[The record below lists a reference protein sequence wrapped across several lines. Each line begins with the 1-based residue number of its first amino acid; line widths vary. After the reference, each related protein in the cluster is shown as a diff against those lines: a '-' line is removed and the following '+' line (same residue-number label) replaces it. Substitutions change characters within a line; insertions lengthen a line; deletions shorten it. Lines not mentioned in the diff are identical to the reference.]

1 MLFMVKK
8 MVIAH
13 IETKKREDFPEF
25 KDLFDLVESFM
36 GYLPNAY
43 LLMAD
48 KPDLMQAFAK
58 MSASVFS
65 ADVLDI
71 PSKQLIALASS
82 LSAGCKYCQSHTSHG
97 AERAGVPN
105 EKIAEILNYQTS
117 EYYEA
122 KEVALLDLAFASG
135 EVPNKATKAHFEKL
149 KEFYSKEQI
158 LEAVA
163 VISFFGFLNRWNDT
177 FGTEIEEIP
186 ANYLSEKLKPKN
198 W

>member
-1 MLFMVKK
+1 

-48 KPDLMQAFAK
+48 KPDLIQAFAK

-158 LEAVA
+158 LEVVA
-163 VISFFGFLNRWNDT
+163 VISFFGFLNLWNDT

-186 ANYLSEKLKPKN
+186 ANYLTEELRPKN

>member
-1 MLFMVKK
+1 MD
-8 MVIAH
+8 IAY
-13 IETKKREDFPEF
+13 IETKQREDFPEF

-105 EKIAEILNYQTS
+105 EKIAEILNYQNS
-117 EYYEA
+117 KYYEA

-149 KEFYSKEQI
+149 REFYSKEQI
-158 LEAVA
+158 LEVVA

-186 ANYLSEKLKPKN
+186 ANYLTEELRPKN

>member
-1 MLFMVKK
+1 

-82 LSAGCKYCQSHTSHG
+82 LGAGCKYCQSHTSHG

-186 ANYLSEKLKPKN
+186 ANYLSEELHPKN

>member
-1 MLFMVKK
+1 MS
-8 MVIAH
+8 ISR
-13 IETKKREDFPEF
+13 IETKSREDFPEF
-25 KDLFDLVESFM
+25 EELFNLVESFM

-48 KPDLMQAFAK
+48 KPDLMHAFAK
-58 MSASVFS
+58 MSASVFK
-65 ADVLDI
+65 DDILDI
-71 PSKQLIALASS
+71 QSKQLIALASS

-105 EKIAEILNYQTS
+105 EKIANILNYQTS
-117 EYYEA
+117 SHYEPS
-122 KEVALLDLAFASG
+122 EVALLDLAFASG
-135 EVPNKATKAHFEKL
+135 EVPNKANKAHFDQL

-158 LEAVA
+158 LEVVA

-177 FGTEIEEIP
+177 FGTEIEAVP
-186 ANYLSEKLKPKN
+186 ANYLQNELKPNN

>member
-1 MLFMVKK
+1 MS
-8 MVIAH
+8 ISY
-13 IETKKREDFPEF
+13 IETKSREDFPEF
-25 KDLFDLVESFM
+25 EELFNLVESFI

-48 KPDLMQAFAK
+48 KPDLMHAFAK
-58 MSASVFS
+58 MSASVFK
-65 ADVLDI
+65 DDILDI
-71 PSKQLIALASS
+71 QSKQLIALASS

-105 EKIAEILNYQTS
+105 EKIANILNYQTS
-117 EYYEA
+117 SHYEPS
-122 KEVALLDLAFASG
+122 EVALLDLAFASG
-135 EVPNKATKAHFEKL
+135 EIPNKATKAHFDQL

-158 LEAVA
+158 LEVVA

-177 FGTEIEEIP
+177 FGTEIETVP
-186 ANYLSEKLKPKN
+186 ANYLQNELKPSN

>member
-1 MLFMVKK
+1 MS
-8 MVIAH
+8 ISH
-13 IETKKREDFPEF
+13 IETKNREDFPEF
-25 KDLFDLVESFM
+25 EELFNLVESFM

-48 KPDLMQAFAK
+48 KPDLMHAFAK
-58 MSASVFS
+58 MSASVFK
-65 ADVLDI
+65 DDILDMQ
-71 PSKQLIALASS
+71 SKQLIALASS

-105 EKIAEILNYQTS
+105 EKIANILNYQTS
-117 EYYEA
+117 SHYEPS
-122 KEVALLDLAFASG
+122 EVALLDLAFASG
-135 EVPNKATKAHFEKL
+135 EIPNKATKAHFDQL

-158 LEAVA
+158 LEVVA

-177 FGTEIEEIP
+177 FGTEIEAVP
-186 ANYLSEKLKPKN
+186 ANYLQNELKPTN

>member
-1 MLFMVKK
+1 

-105 EKIAEILNYQTS
+105 EKIADILNYQTS

-135 EVPNKATKAHFEKL
+135 DVPNKVTKAHFEKL

>member
-1 MLFMVKK
+1 MS
-8 MVIAH
+8 ISY
-13 IETKKREDFPEF
+13 IETKSREDFPEF
-25 KDLFDLVESFM
+25 EELFNLVESFM

-48 KPDLMQAFAK
+48 KPDLMHAFAK
-58 MSASVFS
+58 MSASVFK
-65 ADVLDI
+65 DDILDI
-71 PSKQLIALASS
+71 QSKQLIALASS

-105 EKIAEILNYQTS
+105 EKIANILNYQTS
-117 EYYEA
+117 SHYEPS
-122 KEVALLDLAFASG
+122 EVALLDLAFASG
-135 EVPNKATKAHFEKL
+135 EVPNKANKAHFDQL

-158 LEAVA
+158 LEVVA

-177 FGTEIEEIP
+177 FGTEIEAVP
-186 ANYLSEKLKPKN
+186 ANYLQNELKPTN

>member
-1 MLFMVKK
+1 

-65 ADVLDI
+65 DDVLDI

-149 KEFYSKEQI
+149 REFYSKEQI
-158 LEAVA
+158 LEVVA

-186 ANYLSEKLKPKN
+186 ANYLAEDLRPKN

>member
-1 MLFMVKK
+1 MS
-8 MVIAH
+8 ISH
-13 IETKKREDFPEF
+13 IETKSREDFPEF
-25 KDLFDLVESFM
+25 EELFNLVESFM

-48 KPDLMQAFAK
+48 KPDLMHAFAK
-58 MSASVFS
+58 MSASVFK
-65 ADVLDI
+65 DDILDI
-71 PSKQLIALASS
+71 QSKQLIALASS

-105 EKIAEILNYQTS
+105 EKIANILNYQTS
-117 EYYEA
+117 SHYEPS
-122 KEVALLDLAFASG
+122 EVALLDLAFASG
-135 EVPNKATKAHFEKL
+135 EIPNKATKAHFDQL

-158 LEAVA
+158 LEVVA

-177 FGTEIEEIP
+177 FGTEIEAVP
-186 ANYLSEKLKPKN
+186 ANYLQNELKPSN

>member
-1 MLFMVKK
+1 

-82 LSAGCKYCQSHTSHG
+82 LSAGCKYCQSHPSHG

-158 LEAVA
+158 LEVVA

-186 ANYLSEKLKPKN
+186 ANYLTEELRPKN

>member
-1 MLFMVKK
+1 MS
-8 MVIAH
+8 ISY
-13 IETKKREDFPEF
+13 IETKSREDFPEF
-25 KDLFDLVESFM
+25 EELFNLVESFM

-48 KPDLMQAFAK
+48 KPDLMHAFAK
-58 MSASVFS
+58 MSASVFK
-65 ADVLDI
+65 DDILDI
-71 PSKQLIALASS
+71 QSKQLIALASS

-105 EKIAEILNYQTS
+105 EKIANILNYKTS
-117 EYYEA
+117 SHYEPS
-122 KEVALLDLAFASG
+122 EVALLDLAFASG
-135 EVPNKATKAHFEKL
+135 EVPNKATKAHFDQL

-158 LEAVA
+158 LEVVA

-177 FGTEIEEIP
+177 FGTEIEAVP
-186 ANYLSEKLKPKN
+186 ANYLQNELKPNN

>member
-1 MLFMVKK
+1 

-48 KPDLMQAFAK
+48 KPDLIQAFAK

-158 LEAVA
+158 LEVVA
-163 VISFFGFLNRWNDT
+163 VISFFGVLNRWNDT

-186 ANYLSEKLKPKN
+186 ANYLTEELRPKN

>member
-1 MLFMVKK
+1 MS
-8 MVIAH
+8 ISH
-13 IETKKREDFPEF
+13 IETKSREDFPEF
-25 KDLFDLVESFM
+25 EELFNLVESFM

-48 KPDLMQAFAK
+48 KPDLMHAFAK
-58 MSASVFS
+58 MSASVFK
-65 ADVLDI
+65 DDILDI
-71 PSKQLIALASS
+71 QSKQLIALASS

-105 EKIAEILNYQTS
+105 EKIANILNYQTS
-117 EYYEA
+117 SHYEPS
-122 KEVALLDLAFASG
+122 EVALLDLAFASG
-135 EVPNKATKAHFEKL
+135 EVPNKANKAHFDQL

-158 LEAVA
+158 LEVVA

-177 FGTEIEEIP
+177 FGTEIEAVP
-186 ANYLSEKLKPKN
+186 ANYLQYELKPKN

>member
-1 MLFMVKK
+1 
-8 MVIAH
+8 MVIAY

-105 EKIAEILNYQTS
+105 EKIADILNYQTS

>member
-1 MLFMVKK
+1 MS
-8 MVIAH
+8 ISH
-13 IETKKREDFPEF
+13 IETKNREDFPEF
-25 KDLFDLVESFM
+25 EELFNLVESFM

-48 KPDLMQAFAK
+48 KPDLMHAFAK
-58 MSASVFS
+58 MSASVFK
-65 ADVLDI
+65 DDILDI
-71 PSKQLIALASS
+71 QSKQLIALASS

-105 EKIAEILNYQTS
+105 EKIANILNYKTS
-117 EYYEA
+117 SHYEPS
-122 KEVALLDLAFASG
+122 EVALLDLAFASG
-135 EVPNKATKAHFEKL
+135 EVPNKANKAHFDQL

-158 LEAVA
+158 LEVVA

-177 FGTEIEEIP
+177 FGTEIEAIP
-186 ANYLSEKLKPKN
+186 ANYLQNELKPSN

>member
-1 MLFMVKK
+1 MD
-8 MVIAH
+8 IAH
-13 IETKKREDFPEF
+13 IETKQREDFPEF

-117 EYYEA
+117 KYYEA

-149 KEFYSKEQI
+149 REFYSKEQI

-186 ANYLSEKLKPKN
+186 ANYLTEELRPKN

>member
-1 MLFMVKK
+1 MS
-8 MVIAH
+8 ISY
-13 IETKKREDFPEF
+13 IETKSREDFPEF
-25 KDLFDLVESFM
+25 EELFNLVESFM

-48 KPDLMQAFAK
+48 KPDLMHAFAK
-58 MSASVFS
+58 MSASVFK
-65 ADVLDI
+65 DDILDI
-71 PSKQLIALASS
+71 QSKQLIALASS

-105 EKIAEILNYQTS
+105 EKIANILNYKTS
-117 EYYEA
+117 SHYEPS
-122 KEVALLDLAFASG
+122 EVALLDLAFASG
-135 EVPNKATKAHFEKL
+135 EVPNKATKAHFDQL

-158 LEAVA
+158 LEVVA

-177 FGTEIEEIP
+177 FGTEIEAVP
-186 ANYLSEKLKPKN
+186 ANYLQNELKPTN

>member
-1 MLFMVKK
+1 MS
-8 MVIAH
+8 ISH
-13 IETKKREDFPEF
+13 IETKNREDFPEF
-25 KDLFDLVESFM
+25 EELFNLVESFM

-48 KPDLMQAFAK
+48 KPDLMHAFAK
-58 MSASVFS
+58 MSASVFK
-65 ADVLDI
+65 DDILDI
-71 PSKQLIALASS
+71 QSKQLIALASS

-105 EKIAEILNYQTS
+105 EKIANILNYQTS
-117 EYYEA
+117 SHYEPS
-122 KEVALLDLAFASG
+122 EVALLDLAFASG
-135 EVPNKATKAHFEKL
+135 EVPNKANKAHFDQL

-158 LEAVA
+158 LEVVA

-177 FGTEIEEIP
+177 FGTEIEAIP
-186 ANYLSEKLKPKN
+186 ANYLQNELKPSN

>member
-1 MLFMVKK
+1 

-158 LEAVA
+158 IEVVA

-177 FGTEIEEIP
+177 FGTVIEEIP

>member
-1 MLFMVKK
+1 

-186 ANYLSEKLKPKN
+186 ANYLSEELQPKN

>member
-1 MLFMVKK
+1 MS
-8 MVIAH
+8 ISY
-13 IETKKREDFPEF
+13 IETKRREDFPEF
-25 KDLFDLVESFM
+25 EELFNLVESFM

-48 KPDLMQAFAK
+48 KPDLMHAFAK
-58 MSASVFS
+58 MSASVFK
-65 ADVLDI
+65 DDILDI
-71 PSKQLIALASS
+71 QSKQLIALASS

-105 EKIAEILNYQTS
+105 EKIANILNYQTS
-117 EYYEA
+117 IYY
-122 KEVALLDLAFASG
+122 KPHEVALLDLAFASG
-135 EVPNKATKAHFEKL
+135 EVPNKATKIHFDKL

-158 LEAVA
+158 LEAVS

-177 FGTEIEEIP
+177 LGTQIEEVP
-186 ANYLSEKLKPKN
+186 ADYLNNKLNPKD

>member
-1 MLFMVKK
+1 MS
-8 MVIAH
+8 ISH
-13 IETKKREDFPEF
+13 IETKSREDFPEF
-25 KDLFDLVESFM
+25 EELFNLVESFM

-48 KPDLMQAFAK
+48 KPDLMHAFAK
-58 MSASVFS
+58 MSASVFK
-65 ADVLDI
+65 DDILDI
-71 PSKQLIALASS
+71 QSKQLIALASS

-105 EKIAEILNYQTS
+105 EKIANILNYQTS
-117 EYYEA
+117 SHYEPS
-122 KEVALLDLAFASG
+122 EVALLDLAFASG
-135 EVPNKATKAHFEKL
+135 EIPNKATKAHFDQL

-158 LEAVA
+158 LEVVA

-177 FGTEIEEIP
+177 FGTEIEAVP
-186 ANYLSEKLKPKN
+186 ANYLQNELKPTN

>member
-1 MLFMVKK
+1 

-97 AERAGVPN
+97 AERAGVAS
-105 EKIAEILNYQTS
+105 EKISEILNYQTS

>member
-1 MLFMVKK
+1 

-71 PSKQLIALASS
+71 PTKQLIALASS

-158 LEAVA
+158 LEVVA

>member
-1 MLFMVKK
+1 

-135 EVPNKATKAHFEKL
+135 EVPNKVTKAHFEKL
-149 KEFYSKEQI
+149 KEFFSKEQI
-158 LEAVA
+158 LEVVA

-186 ANYLSEKLKPKN
+186 ANYLSEELQPKN

>member
-1 MLFMVKK
+1 MVT
-8 MVIAH
+8 AH

-48 KPDLMQAFAK
+48 KPDLMQAFAQ

-71 PSKQLIALASS
+71 PTKQLIALASS

-158 LEAVA
+158 LEVVA